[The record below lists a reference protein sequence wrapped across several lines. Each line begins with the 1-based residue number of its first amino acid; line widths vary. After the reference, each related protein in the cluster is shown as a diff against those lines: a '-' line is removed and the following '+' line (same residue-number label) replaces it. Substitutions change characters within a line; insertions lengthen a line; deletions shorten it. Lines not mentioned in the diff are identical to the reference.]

1 MRVASTSAD
10 HSSGNERDNEDIT
23 LLPNHLFANTI
34 DSEPI
39 LRILINLIDTELQ
52 EKITN
57 TKNLDTSAAEA
68 LKLLLEDGP
77 NNLQNDLSDW
87 TTKDLD
93 GKPMLF
99 YQGKQY
105 VPKNDQLR

>member
-1 MRVASTSAD
+1 
-10 HSSGNERDNEDIT
+10 
-23 LLPNHLFANTI
+23 
-34 DSEPI
+34 
-39 LRILINLIDTELQ
+39 LINLINTELQ
-52 EKITN
+52 EKIAN
-57 TKNLDTSAAEA
+57 AKNLDTSAAEA

-77 NNLQNDLSDW
+77 NALQDDLSDW

-105 VPKNDQLR
+105 MPKNNQLQREIVNTFHYPITAGHPGEIATYNDIARYPWWPGL